1 MFSYDTE
8 SEPITP
14 YFNIRV
20 INPRYPEKYKD
31 IQAIIDTGADAS
43 CIPLSL
49 VKELGMRYTE
59 TTVLDFRKKKVS
71 VTECRASIR
80 INDQDFQL
88 DVVYCIPDDVALIG
102 RDIFNEYKVVLNA
115 PSQRWG
121 INCSCEEGGCI
132 LSKSE

>member
-20 INPRYPEKYKD
+20 INPRYPEKYRD

-49 VKELGMRYTE
+49 VKELGIRYTQ
-59 TTVLDFRKKKVS
+59 TKASDFRNQEVS

-80 INDQDFQL
+80 INDKDFQL

-115 PSQRWG
+115 PSRIWG
-121 INCSCEEGGCI
+121 IDCSCEEGGCI
-132 LSKSE
+132 LSK

>member
-14 YFNIRV
+14 YFNVRV
-20 INPRYPEKYKD
+20 INPRNSQKHKD

-49 VKELGMRYTE
+49 VKELGMRYTQ
-59 TTVLDFRKKKVS
+59 TTVSDFRDEEVP
-71 VTECRASIR
+71 VEECRASIR

-88 DVVYCIPDDVALIG
+88 DVVYCIPDNVALIG
-102 RDIFNEYKVVLNA
+102 RDIFNNYKVVLNA
-115 PSQRWG
+115 PSRIWG

-132 LSKSE
+132 FS